1 MNKKKNI
8 GGEMKGVMRRV
19 VKSDKALAF
28 TLNELERRILSK
40 EVTGFY
46 LYFNRI
52 ILISKRRI
60 GGGV

>member
-1 MNKKKNI
+1 
-8 GGEMKGVMRRV
+8 MKGVMRRV

-52 ILISKRRI
+52 ILIQN
-60 GGGV
+60 

>member
-8 GGEMKGVMRRV
+8 GGEMNGVMRRV

-52 ILISKRRI
+52 ILISKLRI

>member
-52 ILISKRRI
+52 ILIQN
-60 GGGV
+60 